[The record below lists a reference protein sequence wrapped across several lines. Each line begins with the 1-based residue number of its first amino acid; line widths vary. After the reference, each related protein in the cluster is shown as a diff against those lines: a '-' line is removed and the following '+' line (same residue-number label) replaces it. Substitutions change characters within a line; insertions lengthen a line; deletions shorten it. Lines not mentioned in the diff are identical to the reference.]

1 MNNNFT
7 LPPQMRHTR
16 VGRLSQSGEAAPP
29 KTVNHPC
36 SRNRNQNLILLEP

>member
-1 MNNNFT
+1 MNDNST
-7 LPPQMRHTR
+7 HPAQMRHPGGALIPIWGSR
-16 VGRLSQSGEAAPP
+16 PP